1 MVGIIYKM
9 KFVSSKNN
17 KFGTYI
23 DYMDR
28 DEAART
34 NKYKDYTFA
43 FDDLKKTDLAT
54 YTEYMGRPQATSGLF
69 SIGSDELNH
78 DEIKTL
84 KNQFLIAQQNGSLM
98 WQDVIS
104 FDNEFLSKYQ
114 LYDKENDQLDD
125 KKIKQAVRI
134 AVSDMLER
142 EGMSNSAIWSGAIH
156 YNTDHFHV
164 HVAIVE
170 PEPTRERANFHRAD
184 GSTYEDYRG
193 NRKATAGGQSS
204 YERFKSLM
212 LENIIDNSKTT
223 KMISELQR
231 NVISSKN
238 KNFINTFDFKARKE
252 FKYIFESLPS
262 DKRLWRYNNNAMAE
276 YRPMID
282 QFINRYI
289 EKHYSKEYQ
298 EYNRLLDSQVE
309 YFRDVYGK
317 SRAEDYRFNKL
328 YGKDGLHTN
337 LGNQLLKEMN
347 VYDKHLKEKYGITGH
362 GKVDLGNIP
371 ANSSNNKYFKN
382 HKMENNL
389 KRLFDKTWE
398 EKKRE
403 FEHEKFKRE
412 LEAEKEEEKEL

>member
-1 MVGIIYKM
+1 MVGIVYKM

-17 KFGTYI
+17 KFSTYI

-34 NKYKDYTFA
+34 RRYKDYTFA
-43 FDDLKKTDLAT
+43 FDDMKKSDLET

-69 SIGSDELNH
+69 SIGSDELNP
-78 DEIKTL
+78 DEVKTL
-84 KNQFLIAQQNGSLM
+84 KNQFRMAQENGSLM

-125 KKIKQAVRI
+125 TKIKQAVRI

-164 HVAIVE
+164 HIAIVE
-170 PEPTRERANFHRAD
+170 PEPTRERATFRRAD

-212 LENIIDNSKTT
+212 LENIIDNSETT

-238 KNFINTFDFKARKE
+238 KKFIGTFDFETRRE
-252 FKYIFESLPS
+252 FKTIFKALPS
-262 DKRLWRYNNNAMAE
+262 DKRLWRYNNNAMTE

-282 QFINRYI
+282 HFVNRYI

-298 EYNRLLDSQVE
+298 EYHRLLESQVD
-309 YFRDVYGK
+309 YFRDAYGQ
-317 SRAEDYRFNKL
+317 SRAEDYKFNKL

-347 VYDKHLKEKYGITGH
+347 VYDHHVKEKYGITGY
-362 GKVDLGNIP
+362 GKVDLENLP
-371 ANSSNNKYFKN
+371 ARPVGRKHFRN

-389 KRLFDKTWE
+389 SRLFEKTWE

-412 LEAEKEEEKEL
+412 LEAEREEQEF